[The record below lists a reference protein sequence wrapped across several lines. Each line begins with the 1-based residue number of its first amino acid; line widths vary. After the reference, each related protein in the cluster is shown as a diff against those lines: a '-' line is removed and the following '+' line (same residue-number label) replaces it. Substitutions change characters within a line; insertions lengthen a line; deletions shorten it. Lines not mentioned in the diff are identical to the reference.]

1 MAAITV
7 SSALCAVGAIYGI
20 YILVKHLKAIRDDV
34 ATQIKYAFPI
44 ICGTLAWTSAA
55 YTFYSLGIK
64 SPIDAPRI
72 LMLVS
77 WFMLAGQYRQ
87 KYKSCGK
94 RKPKRKKAQA
104 TPR

>member
-1 MAAITV
+1 MAAMTF
-7 SSALCAVGAIYGI
+7 SSFLCAIGAAYGM
-20 YILVKHLKAIRDDV
+20 YVLVCHLKAIRGDV
-34 ATQIKYAFPI
+34 ATQMKYAFPI

-55 YTFYSLGIK
+55 YTFYTIGYN
-64 SPIDAPRI
+64 SPIDVPRI

-77 WFMLAGQYRQ
+77 WCILAGQYRQ

-94 RKPKRKKAQA
+94 RKRKQT

>member
-1 MAAITV
+1 MSAMTV
-7 SSALCAVGAIYGI
+7 SSALCAVGALYGA

-55 YTFYSLGIK
+55 YMFYSIGYN
-64 SPIDAPRI
+64 SPIDVPRI
-72 LMLVS
+72 LMLIS
-77 WFMLAGQYRQ
+77 WCMLAGQYRQ

-94 RKPKRKKAQA
+94 RKPKKAQT